1 MLYKHQYQFS
11 KRVEMI
17 DITYQI
23 KKDLKESNI
32 KNGIIVVYTPHTIFG
47 ASQTLITSEGKI
59 ILGIWQ
65 SVYLCEFDGPRNRTY
80 YVKIIEG

>member
-32 KNGIIVVYTPHTIFG
+32 KNGIIVVYTPHTTAG
-47 ASQTLITSEGKI
+47 ITINENADSDVVRDMI
-59 ILGIWQ
+59 N
-65 SVYLCEFDGPRNRTY
+65 Y
-80 YVKIIEG
+80 